1 MKANLY
7 FSLTNSNNSQNYE
20 SAGIKKSEAAKEIN
34 NRHGVFNSDK
44 RDTAKE
50 RARVFADWLN
60 VFKRQQPAKRMVQQF
75 NVDTLAKCLNYLAPI
90 TVNGTPA
97 TITSNDKRAAE
108 SLLPARTNS
117 KTGKTYYIVPM
128 VWTIAALESA
138 VKYSAEYNAGLKP
151 SIADKF
157 NAIK

>member
-7 FSLTNSNNSQNYE
+7 YSLTNSNSQSYE

-44 RDTAKE
+44 RATAKE
-50 RARVFADWLN
+50 QARVFADWLN
-60 VFKRQQPAKRMVQQF
+60 VFKRQPASQRMVQQF
-75 NVDTLAKCLNYLAPI
+75 NVDTLEKCLNYLSPI

-97 TITSNDKRAAE
+97 TITSSDKRAAE

-128 VWTIAALESA
+128 VWTISALESA